1 MLHWP
6 WNLDEIILS
15 TESKITLVSVIGW
28 ALSVTEEGTK
38 IKIEQEFERCR
49 FSVLIRVTNYHNNT
63 DSYWEHMRKI
73 KQCLDSQ
80 IILFVMI
87 NCYHSLLMIKQN
99 NWDWYSD
106 LRVVASYIRRRLLVH
121 LSGHA
126 FWSLLWPSLQI
137 GYRWP
142 TFQGKWWRKISKP
155 YFTIFLSLDY
165 SKSIHRS

>member
-1 MLHWP
+1 MLAWCLLSSKSFKMLHWP

-49 FSVLIRVTNYHNNT
+49 FSVLIRVTNYHSNT

-87 NCYHSLLMIKQN
+87 MITTTWCICYVYEILFLNLCWKDIFYVIQTFRSKHACAIYSTKDKNMTLLFVLIIPIN
-99 NWDWYSD
+99 N
-106 LRVVASYIRRRLLVH
+106 RVTR
-121 LSGHA
+121 
-126 FWSLLWPSLQI
+126 
-137 GYRWP
+137 
-142 TFQGKWWRKISKP
+142 
-155 YFTIFLSLDY
+155 
-165 SKSIHRS
+165 